1 MSSSLNSMK
10 QETSSSPVP
19 APLRICIAGAGAIGG
34 TLAVRLSAA
43 GHQVSVLARG
53 QTLQAIRERGLTLH
67 DLHGTTHARP
77 AASQLPEFGVQDVI
91 FLCAKS
97 QDMSALLPQIAPMVG
112 EETVVIPTNNGVP
125 WWYFHR
131 EGGRF
136 DGQAVK
142 AVDPDGALSNAVALD
157 RLIGSV
163 LFITAEV
170 ESPGVIRSVNPHLMV
185 LGEPSGKM
193 SERLMRVRAAVEA
206 AGIEARATDRI
217 RDKLWTKIIANIS
230 TNPLSVITQGTLQQL
245 YGLPELR
252 EVVSQIMRET
262 LLVAS
267 SHGARVDIDP
277 LTFLQLGEA
286 MGAFRTSMLQDLERG
301 RPLELAAIGD
311 AVLEMAERYAIP
323 MPITRAIV
331 SLARFRGEAAQQQ
344 TGQTGQQRAQ
354 QTQQPQPAARAA

>member
-1 MSSSLNSMK
+1 MK

-53 QTLQAIRERGLTLH
+53 QTLLAIRERGLTLH

-77 AASQLPEFGVQDVI
+77 AASQLPEFGVQDVV

-136 DGQAVK
+136 DGETVK

-185 LGEPSGKM
+185 LGEPSGEM

>member
-1 MSSSLNSMK
+1 MSNDPADTPVS
-10 QETSSSPVP
+10 TSP

-53 QTLQAIRERGLTLH
+53 QTLQAIREGGLTLH
-67 DLHGTTHARP
+67 DLHGTAHARP
-77 AASQLPEFGVQDVI
+77 AADDQPSFGIQDVI

-97 QDMSALLPQIAPMVG
+97 QDMSALLPQIAPLVG
-112 EETVVIPTNNGVP
+112 SQTMVIPTNNGVP

-136 DGQAVK
+136 DGETVK
-142 AVDPDGALSNAVALD
+142 AVDPDGALSRAVPLAQ
-157 RLIGSV
+157 LIGSV

-185 LGEPSGKM
+185 LGEPSGEM
-193 SERLMRVRAAVEA
+193 SERLLRVRAAVEA

-230 TNPLSVITQGTLQQL
+230 TNPLSVITQGTLEQL

-267 SHGARVDIDP
+267 SYGARVDIDP

-311 AVLEMAERYAIP
+311 AVLEMADRFAIP
-323 MPITRAIV
+323 MPITSAIV
-331 SLARFRGEAAQQQ
+331 SLARFRGEAARR
-344 TGQTGQQRAQ
+344 QREHKEQKEQREQ
-354 QTQQPQPAARAA
+354 QTQQTQPAARAA

>member
-1 MSSSLNSMK
+1 MSQPASTT
-10 QETSSSPVP
+10 TSAV

-77 AASQLPEFGVQDVI
+77 AASPSPEFGIQDVI

-112 EETVVIPTNNGVP
+112 EDTVVIPTSNGVP

-136 DGQAVK
+136 DGQTVR
-142 AVDPDGALSNAVALD
+142 AVDPDGALARAVPLAQ
-157 RLIGSV
+157 LIGSV

-185 LGEPSGKM
+185 LGEPSGEM
-193 SERLMRVRAAVEA
+193 SERLLRVRAAVEA

-277 LTFLQLGEA
+277 LTFVQLGEA

-323 MPITRAIV
+323 MPITRAVV
-331 SLARFRGEAAQQQ
+331 SLARFRGEAARQLRE
-344 TGQTGQQRAQ
+344 QQREQ
-354 QTQQPQPAARAA
+354 QTQQPQPAAQAA

>member
-1 MSSSLNSMK
+1 MSDDSISSS
-10 QETSSSPVP
+10 

-34 TLAVRLSAA
+34 TLAVRLAAA

-53 QTLQAIRERGLTLH
+53 QTLQAIREHGLTLH
-67 DLHGTTHARP
+67 DLHGTTHVRP
-77 AASQLPEFGVQDVI
+77 AADHRPSFGVQDVI

-97 QDMSALLPQIAPMVG
+97 QDMADLLPQVAPMV
-112 EETVVIPTNNGVP
+112 EENTVVIPTNNGVP

-136 DGQAVK
+136 DGQTVK
-142 AVDPDGALSNAVALD
+142 AVDPEGALAAALP
-157 RLIGSV
+157 LAQIIGSV

-185 LGEPSGKM
+185 LGEPSGEM
-193 SERLMRVRAAVEA
+193 SERLLRVRAAVES

-286 MGAFRTSMLQDLERG
+286 MGEFRTSMLQDLERG

-344 TGQTGQQRAQ
+344 RAPQTPAA
-354 QTQQPQPAARAA
+354 PQPAARAA

>member
-1 MSSSLNSMK
+1 MN
-10 QETSSSPVP
+10 QDIPSP
-19 APLRICIAGAGAIGG
+19 ATPLRICIAGAGAIGG

-67 DLHGTTHARP
+67 DLSGTTQARP
-77 AASQLPEFGVQDVI
+77 AASDRPEFGVQDVI

-97 QDMSALLPQIAPMVG
+97 QDMSALLPQVAPMVG
-112 EETVVIPTNNGVP
+112 EQTVVIPTNNGVP

-136 DGQAVK
+136 DGERVK
-142 AVDPDGALSNAVALD
+142 AVDPEGALAAAVPLE

-170 ESPGVIRSVNPHLMV
+170 VGPGEIRSVNPHLMV
-185 LGEPSGKM
+185 LGEPSGEM
-193 SERLMRVRAAVEA
+193 SERLLRVRAAVEA

-230 TNPLSVITQGTLQQL
+230 TNPLSVITQGTLEQL

-262 LLVAS
+262 LQVAAS
-267 SHGARVDIDP
+267 YGARVDIDP
-277 LTFLQLGEA
+277 LTFVQLGEA
-286 MGAFRTSMLQDLERG
+286 MGAFRTSMLQDWERG

-311 AVLEMAERYAIP
+311 AVLEMAERFDLP
-323 MPITRAIV
+323 MPITRAMV
-331 SLARFRGEAAQQQ
+331 SLARFRGEAARQQKE
-344 TGQTGQQRAQ
+344 QQDNN
-354 QTQQPQPAARAA
+354 PQPAAKAA

>member
-1 MSSSLNSMK
+1 MSS
-10 QETSSSPVP
+10 TTHSPNVSAAASV

-77 AASQLPEFGVQDVI
+77 QASQRAEFGVQDVI
-91 FLCAKS
+91 FVCAKS
-97 QDMSALLPQIAPMVG
+97 QDMGALLPQIAPMVG
-112 EETVVIPTNNGVP
+112 EQTVVIPTNNGVP

-136 DGQAVK
+136 DGQTVR
-142 AVDPDGALSNAVALD
+142 AVDPDGALCRAVPLES
-157 RLIGSV
+157 LIGSV

-170 ESPGVIRSVNPHLMV
+170 SAPGEIRSVNPHLMV
-185 LGEPSGKM
+185 LGEPSGAM
-193 SERLMRVRAAVEA
+193 SERLLRVRAAVEA

-230 TNPLSVITQGTLQQL
+230 TNPLSVITQGTLEQL

-262 LLVAS
+262 LLVAA

-277 LTFLQLGEA
+277 LTFVQLGEA
-286 MGAFRTSMLQDLERG
+286 MGAFRTSMLQDWERG

-311 AVLEMAERYAIP
+311 AVLEMAERYQLP
-323 MPITRAIV
+323 MPVTRAMV
-331 SLARFRGEAAQQQ
+331 SLARFRGTTSE
-344 TGQTGQQRAQ
+344 QQRELSPLP
-354 QTQQPQPAARAA
+354 TPPAARAA

>member
-1 MSSSLNSMK
+1 MSNA
-10 QETSSSPVP
+10 TSPSAASP
-19 APLRICIAGAGAIGG
+19 AGPLRICIAGAGAIGG

-77 AASQLPEFGVQDVI
+77 AASQLPEFGMQDVI

-185 LGEPSGKM
+185 LGEPSGEM
-193 SERLMRVRAAVEA
+193 SGRLMRVRAAVEA

>member
-1 MSSSLNSMK
+1 MSNDPAD
-10 QETSSSPVP
+10 TPVSTFP
-19 APLRICIAGAGAIGG
+19 APRRICIAGAGAIGG

-53 QTLQAIRERGLTLH
+53 QTLQAIREGGLTLH
-67 DLHGTTHARP
+67 DLHGTAHARP
-77 AASQLPEFGVQDVI
+77 AADDQPSFGIQDVI

-97 QDMSALLPQIAPMVG
+97 QDMSALLPQIAPLVG
-112 EETVVIPTNNGVP
+112 SETVVIPTNNGVP

-136 DGQAVK
+136 DGETVK
-142 AVDPDGALSNAVALD
+142 AVDPDGALSRAVPLAQ
-157 RLIGSV
+157 LIGSV

-185 LGEPSGKM
+185 LGEPSGEM
-193 SERLMRVRAAVEA
+193 SERLLRVRAAVEA

-230 TNPLSVITQGTLQQL
+230 TNPLSVITQGTLEQL

-267 SHGARVDIDP
+267 SYGARVDIDP

-311 AVLEMAERYAIP
+311 AVLEMAERFAIP
-323 MPITRAIV
+323 MPITSAIV
-331 SLARFRGEAAQQQ
+331 SLARFRGEAAR
-344 TGQTGQQRAQ
+344 QQREQ
-354 QTQQPQPAARAA
+354 QTQQTQPAARAA

>member
-1 MSSSLNSMK
+1 MSQDLNPN
-10 QETSSSPVP
+10 T

-34 TLAVRLSAA
+34 TLAVRLAAA

-53 QTLQAIRERGLTLH
+53 QTLNTIRERGLTLH
-67 DLHGTTHARP
+67 DLSGTTHARP
-77 AASQLPEFGVQDVI
+77 AASDRPEFGVQDVV

-97 QDMSALLPQIAPMVG
+97 QDMSALLPQVTPLVG
-112 EETVVIPTNNGVP
+112 AQTVVIPTNNGVP

-136 DGQAVK
+136 DGETVK
-142 AVDPDGALSNAVALD
+142 AVDPDGALAAAVPLE

-170 ESPGVIRSVNPHLMV
+170 VGPGEIRSVNPHLMV
-185 LGEPSGKM
+185 LGEPSGEM
-193 SERLMRVRAAVEA
+193 SERLLRVRAAVEA

-230 TNPLSVITQGTLQQL
+230 TNPLSVITQGTLEQL

-252 EVVSQIMRET
+252 EVVRQIMRET
-262 LLVAS
+262 LQVAAS
-267 SHGARVDIDP
+267 YGARVDIDP

-286 MGAFRTSMLQDLERG
+286 MGAFRTSMLQDWERG

-311 AVLEMAERYAIP
+311 AVLEMAERFDLP
-323 MPITRAIV
+323 MPITRAMV
-331 SLARFRGEAAQQQ
+331 SLARFRGEAARQQKE
-344 TGQTGQQRAQ
+344 QQEQ
-354 QTQQPQPAARAA
+354 QDNNPQPAAKAA

>member
-1 MSSSLNSMK
+1 MSNA
-10 QETSSSPVP
+10 TSPSAASP
-19 APLRICIAGAGAIGG
+19 AGPLRICIAGAGAIGG

-43 GHQVSVLARG
+43 GHQISVLARG

-185 LGEPSGKM
+185 LGEPSGEM

-323 MPITRAIV
+323 MPITRVIV

-344 TGQTGQQRAQ
+344 TEQTGQQRAQ
-354 QTQQPQPAARAA
+354 QTQQPQPTARAA

>member
-1 MSSSLNSMK
+1 MSQPASST
-10 QETSSSPVP
+10 TSAV

-34 TLAVRLSAA
+34 TLAVRLTAA

-77 AASQLPEFGVQDVI
+77 VASQSPEFGIQDVI

-97 QDMSALLPQIAPMVG
+97 QDMSALLPQVAPMVG
-112 EETVVIPTNNGVP
+112 EDTVVIPTSNGVP

-136 DGQAVK
+136 DGQTVK
-142 AVDPDGALSNAVALD
+142 AVDPDGTLTRAVPLAQ
-157 RLIGSV
+157 LIGSV

-185 LGEPSGKM
+185 LGEPSGEM
-193 SERLMRVRAAVEA
+193 SERLLRVRAAVEA

-252 EVVSQIMRET
+252 EVVTQIMRET

-277 LTFLQLGEA
+277 LTFVQLGEA

-311 AVLEMAERYAIP
+311 AVLEMADHYAIP
-323 MPITRAIV
+323 MPITRAVV
-331 SLARFRGEAAQQQ
+331 SLARFRGEAAR
-344 TGQTGQQRAQ
+344 QQREQ
-354 QTQQPQPAARAA
+354 QRESHPQAPQPAAQAA

>member
-1 MSSSLNSMK
+1 MSNA
-10 QETSSSPVP
+10 TSPSAASP
-19 APLRICIAGAGAIGG
+19 AEPLRVCIAGAGAIGG

-67 DLHGTTHARP
+67 DLHGTTHACP
-77 AASQLPEFGVQDVI
+77 AASQLPEFGIQDVI

-97 QDMSALLPQIAPMVG
+97 QDMSALLPQIAAMVG

-136 DGQAVK
+136 DGETVK

-185 LGEPSGKM
+185 LGEPSGAM

-344 TGQTGQQRAQ
+344 TEQTGQQRAQ

>member
-1 MSSSLNSMK
+1 MSQPAS
-10 QETSSSPVP
+10 TSTTAV

-53 QTLQAIRERGLTLH
+53 QTLQTIRERGLTLH

-77 AASQLPEFGVQDVI
+77 VASQLPEFGIQDVI

-112 EETVVIPTNNGVP
+112 EGTVVIPTSNGVP

-136 DGQAVK
+136 DGETVK
-142 AVDPDGALSNAVALD
+142 AVDPDGALARAVPLAQ
-157 RLIGSV
+157 LIGSV

-185 LGEPSGKM
+185 LGEPSGEM
-193 SERLMRVRAAVEA
+193 SERLLRVRAAVEA

-277 LTFLQLGEA
+277 LTFVQLGEA

-323 MPITRAIV
+323 MPITRAVV
-331 SLARFRGEAAQQQ
+331 SLARFRGEAAR
-344 TGQTGQQRAQ
+344 QQREPQ
-354 QTQQPQPAARAA
+354 REPQTQQPQPTAQAA